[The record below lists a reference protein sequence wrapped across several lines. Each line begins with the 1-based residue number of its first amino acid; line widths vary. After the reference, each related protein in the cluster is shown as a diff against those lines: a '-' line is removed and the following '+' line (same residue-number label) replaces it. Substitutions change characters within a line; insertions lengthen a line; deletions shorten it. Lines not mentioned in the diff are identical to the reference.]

1 MADVKGSKLLRGNW
15 VEAQATK
22 HWDEDIPDG
31 HTTSKKVS
39 REGHKGLLAEDGE
52 LKETTSSTQA
62 VYTKLPPHP
71 RTTGIRLHNKKTEL
85 LFQVHDQV
93 VGEEQAH
100 LNKPPE
106 KTDYTTTKQHFQS
119 LHPEYPAVEHEVT
132 REHNFLTDQPATFW
146 HEQLSGKAMPG
157 LSAVGDASNPYRKNA
172 KFTTPLDDLRTEVT
186 SG

>member
-1 MADVKGSKLLRGNW
+1 MSDIKGSKLLRGNW
-15 VEAQATK
+15 VEAQATQ
-22 HWDEDIPDG
+22 HLDEDIPVG

-39 REGHKGLLAEDGE
+39 KEGHVGLLAEDSE
-52 LKETTSSTQA
+52 LKETTSSTKA
-62 VYTKLPPHP
+62 VYTKLPPPP

-100 LNKPPE
+100 LNKAPE
-106 KTDYTTTKQHFQS
+106 KTDYTTTKQYYQS
-119 LHPEYPAVEHEVT
+119 LHPEYPAVEQEVT
-132 REHNFLTDQPATFW
+132 RPHNFLSDQPATFW
-146 HEQLSGKAMPG
+146 HEQLAGKAMPG

-172 KFTTPLDDLRTEVT
+172 KFTTPLDDLRTEVS